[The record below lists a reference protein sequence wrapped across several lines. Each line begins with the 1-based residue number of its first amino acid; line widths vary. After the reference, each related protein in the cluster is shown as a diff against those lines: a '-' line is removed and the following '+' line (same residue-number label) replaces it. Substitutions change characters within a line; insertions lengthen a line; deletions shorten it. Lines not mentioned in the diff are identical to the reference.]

1 MTQDGSGKPLKVY
14 VCGPLSADNQRETDA
29 NVAIA
34 KRVSLELME
43 KGHAP
48 FCPHLAVYYNSDRTY
63 EQWLEYDFVWLEQ
76 CEALFYIG
84 PSKGADIELARA
96 KELGMQVFTKL
107 DEVPDLKG
115 GMDVG

>member
-34 KRVSLELME
+34 RRVSLELME
-43 KGHAP
+43 RGHFP

-63 EQWLEYDFVWLEQ
+63 EQWMAYDDVWLQQ

-96 KELGMQVFTKL
+96 KELGLQIFHELK
-107 DEVPDLKG
+107 EVPDMRG
-115 GMDVG
+115 GTDVG

>member
-63 EQWLEYDFVWLEQ
+63 EQWMAYDDVWLQQ
-76 CEALFYIG
+76 CEALFFIDKS
-84 PSKGADIELARA
+84 PGACRELARA
-96 KELGMQVFTKL
+96 HELGLLVFTRL
-107 DEVPDLKG
+107 EDVPDLKG
-115 GMDVG
+115 GK